1 MAKRP
6 KARTSRPSKTAPRHP
21 SRAVEPSPQSRMAV
35 TSVVAW
41 PPAPPPPGPAPAAV
55 TDFEKGMAALQRHA
69 YADAAEMFRSIAA
82 RFPGERALLERVRV
96 YLDLCERELRRTPP
110 APKTVEERLTA
121 ATAALNDGDDD
132 RADALARSV
141 VDDDADQDLAHYLLA
156 AIAARRGAA
165 EEALGHLA
173 RSVALSPEAGAQA
186 RFDADFEGLRSH
198 DDFRR
203 LTEPPQ
209 MGAGTPTAAGA
220 RRLRRGRVER

>member
-1 MAKRP
+1 
-6 KARTSRPSKTAPRHP
+6 
-21 SRAVEPSPQSRMAV
+21 
-35 TSVVAW
+35 
-41 PPAPPPPGPAPAAV
+41 
-55 TDFEKGMAALQRHA
+55 MAALQRHA
-69 YADAAEMFRSIAA
+69 YAQAADMFRSITTKY
-82 RFPGERALLERVRV
+82 PGERALLERVRV

-110 APKTVEERLTA
+110 A
-121 ATAALNDGDDD
+121 DDD

-156 AIAARRGAA
+156 AVAARRGAA

-186 RFDADFEGLRSH
+186 RFDTDFEALRSH

-209 MGAGTPTAAGA
+209 TAAGAAAAASA

>member
-6 KARTSRPSKTAPRHP
+6 KTRPTRPSKTSPRRP
-21 SRAVEPSPQSRMAV
+21 SRTGDPLPQARAAAGPV
-35 TSVVAW
+35 IAW
-41 PPAPPPPGPAPAAV
+41 PATPPPAAGPAPEAV
-55 TDFEKGMAALQRHA
+55 TVFEKGMAALQRHA
-69 YADAAEMFRSIAA
+69 YAEAAEILKTITAK
-82 RFPGERALLERVRV
+82 FPGERALLERVRV
-96 YLDLCERELRRTPP
+96 YLDLCERELRRKPP

-132 RADALARSV
+132 RADSLARSV
-141 VDDDADQDLAHYLLA
+141 VTDDADQDLAHYLLA
-156 AIAARRGAA
+156 AVAARRGAA
-165 EEALGHLA
+165 EEALTHLA

-186 RFDADFEGLRSH
+186 RFDADFEVLRSH

-209 MGAGTPTAAGA
+209 TPGAAHA

>member
-6 KARTSRPSKTAPRHP
+6 KARPTRPGKTSPRPSRTAVSPAHA
-21 SRAVEPSPQSRMAV
+21 RAATP
-35 TSVVAW
+35 VVAW
-41 PPAPPPPGPAPAAV
+41 PTAPPSSPGPAPEAV

-69 YADAAEMFRSIAA
+69 YAEAAGIFRTITTK
-82 RFPGERALLERVRV
+82 FPGERALLERVRV
-96 YLDLCERELRRTPP
+96 YLDLCERELRRKPP

-132 RADALARSV
+132 RAYALARSV
-141 VDDDADQDLAHYLLA
+141 VSDDADQDLAHYLLA
-156 AIAARRGAA
+156 AVAARRGAA
-165 EEALGHLA
+165 EEALTHLA

-186 RFDADFEGLRSH
+186 RFDADFEALHSH

-209 MGAGTPTAAGA
+209 TAASANA
-220 RRLRRGRVER
+220 RRLRSGPRRTIER